1 MVGINELIKIGE
13 LAGGVLIGLFMIVGV
28 EELSLRIS
36 AHIQQYI
43 QSNGLFSNR
52 VDNGISM
59 MLFGV
64 LLIAFIL
71 IAGFNIK
78 LNTISEPHLPTIGAI
93 IGASSLLLGAAETI
107 YLLKYK
113 IPNFKSQYNTD
124 L

>member
-93 IGASSLLLGAAETI
+93 VGGSSLLLGAAETI

-113 IPNFKSQYNTD
+113 IPNFKSQYNTE